1 MLDNL
6 TKRRID
12 TARDILVGKLPDP
25 KSQVEQITIALIYK
39 FMDDMDKQSEELGGK
54 IKFFTGEYEKYSWS
68 KIFDPRVSGYELV
81 GLYGEAIQKM
91 DHNPNIPPLFRNIFK
106 NVNLPYRDPETLKM
120 FLKVIGEF
128 EYDYSEKL
136 GDAFEYLLSIMGSQG
151 DAGQF
156 RTPRHIIDFMV
167 KVIDPSK
174 NETILDPACG
184 TAGFLISSFNHIQN
198 KNKKD
203 GRINLTPDERARL
216 IENLSGYD
224 ISPDMVRLSL
234 VNMYLH
240 GFQSPKI
247 YEYDTLASEEKWN
260 EFYDII
266 LANPPFMSPKGGIKP
281 HKRFSVQAKRSEV
294 LFVDYIEEH
303 LNPNGRAGVIV
314 PEGIIFKSEIVYKKL
329 RKMLI
334 ENLSGYDISPDMVRL
349 SLVNMY
355 LHGFQSPKIYEYD
368 TLASEEKWNEFYD
381 IILANPPFMSPNGG
395 IKPHKRFSIQAKRSE
410 VLFVDYIAEHLNP
423 NGRGGVI
430 VPEGIIFKSE
440 TAYKKLRKMLV
451 ENSLYAVVSLPAG
464 VFNPYSGVKTS
475 ILFLNKNFAKKTANI
490 LFVKVN
496 NDGFGLGAQRRE
508 IKENDLPLA
517 SEIIN
522 KYKQCII
529 EEKEIEF
536 NLNETKLANI
546 VKKEKIAESG
556 DYNLSGDRYKE
567 TFIYNGKWGFV
578 ELGKICKIQK
588 GDSIKK
594 KNTKFGKIP
603 VIAGGQQPAYYHNKF
618 NREGNII
625 TVSASGAYAGFVNYF
640 EEPIFASDCSTIR
653 SLDEEVNLTRFIYD
667 VLKGKQE
674 NVYSFQK
681 GAAQPH
687 VYPKDLIGFKI
698 PLPPLEIQEQI
709 VTELD
714 SYQKIIDGAKQ
725 VVENYKPTFKIDP
738 EWEMMKLVKICDNLD
753 GKRIPITKSDRK
765 TGPFP
770 YYGASGIVDYTENY
784 IFDEDLLLISE
795 DGANLLARVTPI
807 AFSVSG
813 KVWVNNHAH
822 VLRFENIATQK
833 YVELYVN
840 SINIKN
846 YVTGSAQPKLNQ
858 KNLNSIM
865 IPCPHI
871 EIQKNIVKKIESEQK
886 IINSNKELITIFEN
900 KIKEKIAEVWGE
912 Q

>member
-1 MLDNL
+1 MLDTL

-54 IKFFTGEYEKYSWS
+54 ATFFTGEYEKYAWS
-68 KIFDPRVSGYELV
+68 RIFDPRVSGYELV

-91 DHNPNIPPLFRNIFK
+91 NHNPNIPQLFRNIFK
-106 NVNLPYRDPETLKM
+106 NAYLPYRDPETLKM

-128 EYDYSEKL
+128 EYDHSEKL

-167 KVIDPSK
+167 KVVDPCK

-184 TAGFLISSFNHIQN
+184 TAGFLISSFNHILN

-203 GRINLTPDERARL
+203 NRLNLTADERTRL
-216 IENLSGYD
+216 INNFSGYD

-240 GFQSPKI
+240 KFPAPKI
-247 YEYDTLASEEKWN
+247 YEYDTLTSEEKWN

-266 LANPPFMSPKGGIKP
+266 LANPPFMSPK
-281 HKRFSVQAKRSEV
+281 
-294 LFVDYIEEH
+294 
-303 LNPNGRAGVIV
+303 
-314 PEGIIFKSEIVYKKL
+314 
-329 RKMLI
+329 
-334 ENLSGYDISPDMVRL
+334 
-349 SLVNMY
+349 
-355 LHGFQSPKIYEYD
+355 
-368 TLASEEKWNEFYD
+368 
-381 IILANPPFMSPNGG
+381 GG

-430 VPEGIIFKSE
+430 VPEGIIFQSGN
-440 TAYKKLRKMLV
+440 AYKKLRKMLI

-475 ILFLNKNFAKKTANI
+475 ILFLNKNLAKKTDKI
-490 LFVKVN
+490 IFVKVN
-496 NDGFGLGAQRRE
+496 HDGFALGAQRRK

-517 SEIIN
+517 LEIIK
-522 KYKQCII
+522 KYKQSII
-529 EEKEIEF
+529 ESKEIEF
-536 NLNETKLANI
+536 NLNEAKYAH
-546 VKKEKIAESG
+546 VVEKEKIAESG
-556 DYNLSGDRYKE
+556 DYNLSGNRYKE
-567 TFIYNGKWGFV
+567 SVVYNGKWDFV
-578 ELGKICKIQK
+578 ELGKICKVKK

-594 KNTKFGKIP
+594 KNTKLGKIP

-653 SLDEEVNLTRFIYD
+653 SLDEKVILTRFIYD
-667 VLKGKQE
+667 VLKGKQQ
-674 NVYSFQK
+674 NIYSFQR
-681 GAAQPH
+681 GGAQPH
-687 VYPKDLIGFKI
+687 VYPKDLINFKI
-698 PLPPLEIQEQI
+698 PLPPLEVQEQI

-738 EWEMMKLVKICDNLD
+738 EWEMVKLVKICENLD
-753 GKRIPITKSDRK
+753 GKRIPITKIDRK
-765 TGPFP
+765 TGPYP
-770 YYGASGIVDYTENY
+770 YYGASGIVDYIENY

-813 KVWVNNHAH
+813 KIWVNNHAH
-822 VLRFENIATQK
+822 VLRFENITTQK
-833 YVELYVN
+833 FVEPYIN
-840 SINIKN
+840 SINVKN

-858 KNLNSIM
+858 ENLNSIK
-865 IPCPHI
+865 IPYPPLKIQQQIVDRI
-871 EIQKNIVKKIESEQK
+871 ENEQK
-886 IINSNKELITIFEN
+886 AINSNKELITIFEN
-900 KIKEKIAEVWGE
+900 KIKDKIADIWGE

>member
-1 MLDNL
+1 MLDTL

-39 FMDDMDKQSEELGGK
+39 FMDDMDKQSEELGGETT
-54 IKFFTGEYEKYSWS
+54 FFTGEYEKYAWS
-68 KIFDPRVSGYELV
+68 RIFDPRVSGYELV

-91 DHNPNIPPLFRNIFK
+91 NHNPNIPQLFRNIFK
-106 NVNLPYRDPETLKM
+106 NAYLPYHDPETLKM

-128 EYDYSEKL
+128 EYDHSERL

-156 RTPRHIIDFMV
+156 RTPRHVIDFMV
-167 KVIDPSK
+167 KVVDPCK

-184 TAGFLISSFNHIQN
+184 TAGFLISSFNHILN

-203 GRINLTPDERARL
+203 NRLNLTADERTRL
-216 IENLSGYD
+216 IENFSGYD

-240 GFQSPKI
+240 KFPAPKI
-247 YEYDTLASEEKWN
+247 YEYDTLTSEEKWN
-260 EFYDII
+260 EFYDVI
-266 LANPPFMSPKGGIKP
+266 LANPPFMSPK
-281 HKRFSVQAKRSEV
+281 
-294 LFVDYIEEH
+294 
-303 LNPNGRAGVIV
+303 
-314 PEGIIFKSEIVYKKL
+314 
-329 RKMLI
+329 
-334 ENLSGYDISPDMVRL
+334 
-349 SLVNMY
+349 
-355 LHGFQSPKIYEYD
+355 
-368 TLASEEKWNEFYD
+368 
-381 IILANPPFMSPNGG
+381 GG

-430 VPEGIIFKSE
+430 VPEGIIFQSGN
-440 TAYKKLRKMLV
+440 AYKKLRKILI
-451 ENSLYAVVSLPAG
+451 ETSLYVVVSLPAG

-475 ILFLNKNFAKKTANI
+475 ILFLNKNLSKKTDKI

-496 NDGFGLGAQRRE
+496 HDGFGLGAQRRK
-508 IKENDLPLA
+508 IKENDLPMAL
-517 SEIIN
+517 EIIK
-522 KYKQCII
+522 KYKQSII
-529 EEKEIEF
+529 EGKEIEF
-536 NLNETKLANI
+536 NISEEKLAH
-546 VKKEKIAESG
+546 VAKKEKIAESG

-567 TFIYNGKWGFV
+567 VVVYNGKWDFV

-674 NVYSFQK
+674 NIYFFQR
-681 GAAQPH
+681 GGAQPH
-687 VYPKDLIGFKI
+687 VYPRDLISFKI
-698 PLPPLEIQEQI
+698 PLPSLEIQEQI
-709 VTELD
+709 VDELD

-738 EWEMMKLVKICDNLD
+738 EWEILKLSEVMLVNSETVDPKRKY
-753 GKRIPITKSDRK
+753 GKNKFVYIDISSVENET
-765 TGPFP
+765 
-770 YYGASGIVDYTENY
+770 GIVSFTNKLEGNKAPSRARRVVKKGD
-784 IFDEDLLLISE
+784 ILLSTVRP
-795 DGANLLARVTPI
+795 NLK
-807 AFSVSG
+807 AFGFLEEVPDNVVVSTG
-813 KVWVNNHAH
+813 FA
-822 VLRFENIATQK
+822 VLSATIKAEPLFVYFQLFSDFLQEQMIGRMEK
-833 YVELYVN
+833 GSYP
-840 SINIKN
+840 SINQKDVQELKIFCPPLDIQREI
-846 YVTGSAQPKLNQ
+846 VFKLR
-858 KNLNSIM
+858 
-865 IPCPHI
+865 
-871 EIQKNIVKKIESEQK
+871 EEQK
-886 IINSNKELITIFEN
+886 AINSNKELIKIFEN
-900 KIKEKIAEVWGE
+900 KIKDKIAEVWGE
-912 Q
+912 

>member
-167 KVIDPSK
+167 KVVDPSK

-203 GRINLTPDERARL
+203 GRINLTPDERAR
-216 IENLSGYD
+216 
-224 ISPDMVRLSL
+224 
-234 VNMYLH
+234 
-240 GFQSPKI
+240 
-247 YEYDTLASEEKWN
+247 
-260 EFYDII
+260 
-266 LANPPFMSPKGGIKP
+266 
-281 HKRFSVQAKRSEV
+281 
-294 LFVDYIEEH
+294 
-303 LNPNGRAGVIV
+303 
-314 PEGIIFKSEIVYKKL
+314 
-329 RKMLI
+329 LI

>member
-1 MLDNL
+1 MLDTL
-6 TKRRID
+6 TKRKID

-39 FMDDMDKQSEELGGK
+39 FMDDMDKQAEELGGK
-54 IKFFTGEYEKYSWS
+54 SKFFTGEYEKYSWS
-68 KIFDPRVSGYELV
+68 KIFDPHVSGYELV

-91 DHNPNIPPLFRNIFK
+91 DQNPNIPQLFRNIFK
-106 NVNLPYRDPETLKM
+106 NAYLPYRDPETLKM
-120 FLKVIGEF
+120 FLKIIGEF
-128 EYDYSEKL
+128 EYDHSEKL

-167 KVIDPSK
+167 KVVDPSK

-184 TAGFLISSFNHIQN
+184 TAGFLISSFNYIQN

-203 GRINLTPDERARL
+203 GRINLTPDERTKL

-240 GFQSPKI
+240 KF
-247 YEYDTLASEEKWN
+247 
-260 EFYDII
+260 
-266 LANPPFMSPKGGIKP
+266 
-281 HKRFSVQAKRSEV
+281 
-294 LFVDYIEEH
+294 
-303 LNPNGRAGVIV
+303 
-314 PEGIIFKSEIVYKKL
+314 
-329 RKMLI
+329 
-334 ENLSGYDISPDMVRL
+334 PD
-349 SLVNMY
+349 
-355 LHGFQSPKIYEYD
+355 PKIYEYD

-475 ILFLNKNFAKKTANI
+475 ILFLNKNLAKKTANI
-490 LFVKVN
+490 LFVKVDH
-496 NDGFGLGAQRRE
+496 DGFGLGAQRRE
-508 IKENDLPLA
+508 VKENDLPLA
-517 SEIIN
+517 LEIIN
-522 KYKQCII
+522 KYKKSII
-529 EEKEIEF
+529 ENKEIEF
-536 NLNETKLANI
+536 NSAETKLAHL

-556 DYNLSGDRYKE
+556 DYSLSGDRYKE

-738 EWEMMKLVKICDNLD
+738 SWEIVELENICKNIKDIINPKGLTGQINYIGLENITKNNGELFGNIKSEISEIKSMKLKFQKKN
-753 GKRIPITKSDRK
+753 
-765 TGPFP
+765 
-770 YYGASGIVDYTENY
+770 
-784 IFDEDLLLISE
+784 
-795 DGANLLARVTPI
+795 
-807 AFSVSG
+807 
-813 KVWVNNHAH
+813 
-822 VLRFENIATQK
+822 VLYA
-833 YVELYVN
+833 
-840 SINIKN
+840 
-846 YVTGSAQPKLNQ
+846 KLRP
-858 KNLNSIM
+858 NLNKVYYAEINGICSTDIMVLKFEEDKAMPRLYSSIM
-865 IPCPHI
+865 REQWFNKKVLNGIKGAQLPRIGWDHF
-871 EIQKNIVKKIESEQK
+871 KKIKVPLPPIKMQEQIVTQNENEQK
-886 IINSNKELITIFEN
+886 IIDANKELIIIFVN
-900 KIKEKIAEVWGE
+900 KIKDKIAYVWGE
-912 Q
+912 KK